1 MTPPRPGAGRPDR
14 ALRSEF
20 GIGKADVQC
29 EKRADKPTKPKHLMK
44 KLLPL
49 LIASLL
55 AFAVGCKEKS
65 PTEKAV
71 DKTKEAVKDG
81 AEAVKDGA
89 KKTGEAIKEG
99 AEKVGEKA
107 KEIVK

>member
-1 MTPPRPGAGRPDR
+1 
-14 ALRSEF
+14 
-20 GIGKADVQC
+20 
-29 EKRADKPTKPKHLMK
+29 MK
-44 KLLPL
+44 KILPL

-55 AFAVGCKEKS
+55 AFALGCKEKS
-65 PTEKAV
+65 PAEKAV
-71 DKTKEAVKDG
+71 DSTKEAVKDG

-107 KEIVK
+107 KEVVK